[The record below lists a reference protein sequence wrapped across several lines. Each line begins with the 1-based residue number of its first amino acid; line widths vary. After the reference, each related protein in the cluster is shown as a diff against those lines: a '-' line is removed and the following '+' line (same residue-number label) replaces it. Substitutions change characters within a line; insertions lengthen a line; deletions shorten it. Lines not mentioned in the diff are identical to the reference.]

1 MSIIILAQAYTDIAS
16 VILASRLDSAL
27 GESLSA
33 PTINVY
39 IEALSP
45 AIVAHNIAIFIS
57 SNRLPYY

>member
-39 IEALSP
+39 IEALYP